1 MDEALCKS
9 GNYPNI
15 ALTPGAHRHAAT
27 GEAVKIPASAR
38 IGGGTWRYMECRIS
52 VYNGERNIDFEGFA
66 TPEVLDAILDMMREV
81 VGR

>member
-1 MDEALCKS
+1 MDEALRKS
-9 GNYPNI
+9 GDYPNI
-15 ALTPGAHRHAAT
+15 ALTPGTHEHAAT
-27 GEAVKIPASAR
+27 GEAVKIPANAR
-38 IGGGTWRYMECRIS
+38 MDGGTWRYMECRVS